1 MREVQGDVGMMI
13 GLQSVVKARIEKMEK
28 DMGDMGKVE
37 EAWRTE
43 MREKLNELTEN
54 CPGLMTTVPT
64 PSPPPTSTI
73 PLPTT
78 TTRPPVEVR

>member
-64 PSPPPTSTI
+64 PSPPPSIKEETPVST
-73 PLPTT
+73 
-78 TTRPPVEVR
+78 